1 VDLRDDVWT
10 QLHNCT
16 LEYQAV
22 LPEYNSRD
30 AGRRKYLG
38 DYCQVS
44 REENALGCWWAWER
58 GRFEGEG
65 CEWAPSLECLCTH
78 LTDFMAQ
85 TIETGEVHRGP
96 GKASIISLG
105 DMTSLT
111 PADLEDSDKL
121 ISIVVSLIGGGLA
134 FWLLSQALLRHGM
147 IFSYPLPIHAIAPFC
162 RNHQLHLLRWLLQA
176 KRDSIYFLEVT
187 LQGSLGKGKTLLTWS
202 IKDGGEYFGQY
213 RSFADEA
220 RLTERVKLRK
230 LRNSTS
236 TSRFNQG
243 MNDIVLGPDHHDLL
257 GTPRTIQMEEEGPSS
272 TNRSQPTKVEDVTIV
287 DTCMSRKGITCR
299 MRSPSAMLLTKT
311 PAKYRP
317 GVTMPIGMMEF
328 DMESMGDHQSEAGRE
343 DIKLDDAL
351 KSPKSTSSE
360 HQLADSGNVGLSSM
374 VALLLSSEAEQQ
386 WHEVAREQQ
395 QQQRARLGPPRRAR
409 HKGRHLPM
417 RREAAGEKLN
427 AAVDIEAVGGARLG
441 SHSALPPLGPRPVTE
456 SKESATWSPRFDL
469 SNVFSTPRRATPRL
483 SGREA
488 ATSAATAPPHGLGG
502 FTGRC
507 HRVVVRVKEWVWP
520 PLPGMLLCDHLGLN
534 ILLYN
539 CASPITGQA
548 LTSSRASGSKRRAPV
563 RSLTCALEEE
573 EGSKPP
579 SRRTRKSRRYQPT
592 SAQGS
597 QAILVDGMAAEEA
610 MEEEEESKPPSRR
623 TRKSRRYQ
631 PTSAQGS
638 QAILVDGMAAEE
650 AMEEEE
656 ESKPPSR
663 RTRKSRRYQPT
674 SAQGSQAILVD
685 GMAAEEAVEE
695 KEERRRRSSVK
706 VLGNKLLSF
715 DRMLGTAVMHAF
727 LSNTNLYSH
736 QELREQAML
745 QEMVPWT
752 MPIGRNFSWYVQVL
766 MVALVQ
772 VKTSGWLRRS
782 HLLQLVF
789 LQAVDGHVPM
799 TQSLANLMRVGEPE
813 QPLLIKPAGI
823 FPLAVRPPR
832 RQPPASLYA
841 APLLCRSRFL
851 VAPPDSARID
861 TSLQT
866 AKLVGSMSLFLAPR
880 SHSWRALSGALLS
893 QTFGE
898 GDWGTG
904 DVQAFQKSVPKE
916 LETILDSHAV
926 RWSAEA
932 VWATACAIALYD
944 QELMADWIV
953 NPAEKPRAL
962 QRTLGEHAQHW
973 LDRIVQDD
981 PALRDCIAETQDQA
995 TRFVQASLYSAAN
1008 AISDAAESA
1017 SLHSFGCIEQHWKR
1031 VSEFQQAT
1039 LARSAPVPW
1048 WQRWPR
1054 NVRKEIR
1061 GLFWI
1066 YVSSHPLLALWA
1078 TPVSAPLS
1086 RAEAITLQD
1095 TKHLQTAGAGERKV
1109 NNVLMMLSVVTWF
1122 EYSRAI
1128 TCCEELKEHLG
1139 CEPASDSAAAC
1150 IGFATCGALYDA
1162 AADMAPLP
1170 QELGTWAPSQCLA
1183 FPQNTLIGKMYA
1195 TALVVAILLPVNATL
1210 QALFKVTT
1218 TTPVLSFWSSSP
1230 RSKKKSSALLG
1241 PLGSMLLH
1249 ATMTMLYALLD
1260 NFERFT
1266 KAMAL
1271 IIAGVAM
1278 LLLKPADKIVS
1289 VIFAVAST
1297 MRLIKRRLVK
1307 AIITGDRQRRQ
1318 QEHADHLAQLIVAPF
1333 VNGHIETFTYGFIL
1347 IFWGTLMWILLA
1359 FLTVLR
1365 GTMGREWEQEL
1376 LVGWAMGLLMEH
1388 FGLVSLRLVGFKMLA
1403 VFFVG
1408 KVHAQLSNHLE
1419 IANWYESKVEED
1431 VQLLRME
1438 AHERRAQGK

>member
-1 VDLRDDVWT
+1 
-10 QLHNCT
+10 
-16 LEYQAV
+16 
-22 LPEYNSRD
+22 
-30 AGRRKYLG
+30 
-38 DYCQVS
+38 
-44 REENALGCWWAWER
+44 
-58 GRFEGEG
+58 
-65 CEWAPSLECLCTH
+65 
-78 LTDFMAQ
+78 
-85 TIETGEVHRGP
+85 
-96 GKASIISLG
+96 
-105 DMTSLT
+105 MTSLT

-134 FWLLSQALLRHGM
+134 FWLLSQALL
-147 IFSYPLPIHAIAPFC
+147 

-386 WHEVAREQQ
+386 WHE
-395 QQQRARLGPPRRAR
+395 
-409 HKGRHLPM
+409 
-417 RREAAGEKLN
+417 
-427 AAVDIEAVGGARLG
+427 
-441 SHSALPPLGPRPVTE
+441 
-456 SKESATWSPRFDL
+456 
-469 SNVFSTPRRATPRL
+469 
-483 SGREA
+483 
-488 ATSAATAPPHGLGG
+488 
-502 FTGRC
+502 
-507 HRVVVRVKEWVWP
+507 
-520 PLPGMLLCDHLGLN
+520 
-534 ILLYN
+534 
-539 CASPITGQA
+539 
-548 LTSSRASGSKRRAPV
+548 
-563 RSLTCALEEE
+563 
-573 EGSKPP
+573 
-579 SRRTRKSRRYQPT
+579 
-592 SAQGS
+592 
-597 QAILVDGMAAEEA
+597 
-610 MEEEEESKPPSRR
+610 
-623 TRKSRRYQ
+623 
-631 PTSAQGS
+631 
-638 QAILVDGMAAEE
+638 AILVDGMAAEE

-823 FPLAVRPPR
+823 FPLA
-832 RQPPASLYA
+832 
-841 APLLCRSRFL
+841 
-851 VAPPDSARID
+851 
-861 TSLQT
+861 
-866 AKLVGSMSLFLAPR
+866 
-880 SHSWRALSGALLS
+880 
-893 QTFGE
+893 
-898 GDWGTG
+898 
-904 DVQAFQKSVPKE
+904 AFQKSVPKE

-995 TRFVQASLYSAAN
+995 TRFVQ
-1008 AISDAAESA
+1008 
-1017 SLHSFGCIEQHWKR
+1017 GCIEQHWKR

-1086 RAEAITLQD
+1086 RAEAITLQ
-1095 TKHLQTAGAGERKV
+1095 V